1 MENDTLNTWLP
12 FVDFLAEAC
21 GSSCEVVLHDLLNPE
36 HSIVAIRNNHISGR
50 SVGEGLSVFARQI
63 MAHGEHKEKNFVTN
77 YFGKAGNSKFLRS
90 STFFIRDKEGEL
102 VGMLGI
108 NMDLT
113 PLWEAR
119 KTLDQMLSMGGVT
132 NETIERAKN
141 YKRIDLSIEEMLHS
155 LLEKTIE
162 DYGVEPGRMTI
173 EEKKEI
179 VEELNAKGLFLLKGS
194 IAEVAQKLGVS
205 EQTIY
210 RYLKTN

>member
-1 MENDTLNTWLP
+1 MENKVLNAWLP

-63 MAHGEHKEKNFVTN
+63 MAQGEHREKNFVAN

-90 STFFIRDKEGEL
+90 STFFIRDDAGEL

-119 KTLDQMLSMGGVT
+119 KALDQMLSMGGVT
-132 NETIERAKN
+132 SETIERVKN
-141 YKRIDLSIEEMLHS
+141 HQRVDLSIEEMLHA
-155 LLEKTIE
+155 LLEQTIE
-162 DYGVEPGRMTI
+162 DYGVEPSRMTVD
-173 EEKKEI
+173 EKKEV
-179 VEELNAKGLFLLKGS
+179 VEELSAKGLFLLKGS
-194 IAEVAQKLGVS
+194 IPEVAQKLGVS
-205 EQTIY
+205 EQTLY
-210 RYLKTN
+210 RYIKSG